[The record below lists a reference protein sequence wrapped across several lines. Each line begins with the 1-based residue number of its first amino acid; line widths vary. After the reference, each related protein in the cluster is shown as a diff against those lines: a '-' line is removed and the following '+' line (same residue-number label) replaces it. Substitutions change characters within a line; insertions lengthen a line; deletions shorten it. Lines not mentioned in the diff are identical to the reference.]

1 VTGLFS
7 SEDPRRSAERALL
20 DRRIV
25 LLSGT
30 IDAQRA
36 GDVAATIMTL
46 DALGDDPVEL
56 RLNAESDSLDVAFTL
71 IDTIDVLGVHVNAT
85 VASTVG
91 GTIGGV
97 LAVCS
102 HRRIGTLGRI
112 HLRQPTAGFSGPATD
127 LHRRAADLEARV
139 QRFVGRLAEATGQPF
154 EHVEADLRLGRHLSA
169 DDALGYRIVDEV
181 VDP

>member
-1 VTGLFS
+1 MTGPFS
-7 SEDPRRSAERALL
+7 PGDPRLSAERALL

-30 IDAQRA
+30 IDAARA
-36 GDVAATIMTL
+36 SGGAATMMTL

-71 IDTIDVLGVHVNAT
+71 MDTIDVLGVQVDAT

-91 GTIGGV
+91 GTMAGV
-97 LAVCS
+97 LAVCT
-102 HRRIGTLGRI
+102 HRRIGALGRI
-112 HLRQPTAGFSGPATD
+112 HLREPTTDFSGAATD
-127 LHRRAADLEARV
+127 LHRQATDLEARV
-139 QRFVGRLAEATGQPF
+139 KSYLRRLAEATGQPF

-169 DDALGYRIVDEV
+169 EEALGYGIVDEIV
-181 VDP
+181 RP